1 MITNDGKQIV
11 AKYLLGQAPEFASHI
26 AAGIGANPL
35 VTGASASINSS
46 KDSLDFEAFRV
57 PILAK
62 GFIREDGVEKIIF
75 KAEMPTS
82 QRYLISEVGLFPAAA
97 NSVAGKYDSKLLVT
111 FAPVEDWSYVVNGT
125 ASAVTLSEVALD
137 EDNALSNIS
146 NAQSAQYIYSDGTI
160 FNNILRAER
169 KEPPRFLNRALMI
182 SGSSS
187 YINSSFD
194 IPEGSSYLENTS
206 LNFDLSRN
214 NPTDKIKIA
223 LSLVS
228 KIYDTN
234 TNPDD
239 IRIVLEFL
247 NNIPGSVSE
256 LPKAVLNIDITDA
269 DLTVDGSPNRY
280 FVVEKSIS
288 DFIKDSTFSFANVNY
303 IRIYTSVLVS
313 GVVSDDYFVIFDGIR
328 LENVSVDNPLYS
340 LVGYNIISTDDGL
353 PILKQENTN
362 NYIEYRFG
370 IGVTG

>member
-35 VTGASASINSS
+35 VTGASASISNS

-62 GFIREDGVEKIIF
+62 GFIKEDGVEKIIF

-194 IPEGSSYLENTS
+194 IPELSSYLENTS

-214 NPTDKIKIA
+214 SPTDKIKIA
-223 LSLVS
+223 LSVVS

-247 NNIPGSVSE
+247 NNIPGSVAE

-269 DLTVDGSPNRY
+269 DLTVNGSPSRY
-280 FVVEKSIS
+280 FVVEKLIS
-288 DFIKDSTFSFANVNY
+288 DFVKDSTFSFANVNY

-328 LENVSVDNPLYS
+328 LENISTDNPLYS